1 MSDIILPP
9 KYYHDNFE
17 YLLDFVKD
25 KYADLLLENEWR
37 FLRKYYTLPEDAQCL
52 FIRFSN
58 RKGLFFK
65 TNTVKYEEIE
75 DVADSLTYLQKQD
88 FISSLQP
95 ETHQLW
101 INELLAVLTKTDL
114 IKTFE
119 AQALKAAKREEIL
132 DYIKESFSADEIIR
146 RTDSGYPLVKVNYES
161 EVSFLKFLFF
171 GNRSMDMTEFVLR
184 DLGLIHYYKHS
195 DDDLVARF
203 SSRKEAED
211 KWLISEQFLVFAEIK
226 QSYEPGEIFD
236 WYCNFRD
243 SNKELSEIA
252 IPSYQKLQL
261 NIGKHLERLKAY
273 DLAIEVY
280 EDAVIAPAR
289 ERKARCMAKAKYFEE
304 ARAVCEEMILSPLNV
319 DEQYFAEYFLTTLT
333 GKKNKKQTTE
343 WLKTADEITI
353 SSIYKHNVE
362 LGSMEYY
369 LGEGYFAGFSENYS
383 WRGLFGLLFWDI
395 IFDPSLVAFHH
406 PFQRRP
412 SDLYL
417 PDFYEKRKNQVH
429 DRLALFENSDDLVAY
444 LWSNFEKNF
453 GTANPFVIW
462 DPEVWSMVKI
472 LASRIPLDSL
482 SKIMTKIAE
491 NLVENS
497 RGMPDLL
504 IWNDETY
511 ELIEIKSPNDT
522 LSNQQ
527 LFWLRYF
534 KELGVNA
541 KVLRVWFD
549 KNLEV

>member
-1 MSDIILPP
+1 MSDNILPP

-52 FIRFSN
+52 FIRFAN

-65 TNTVKYEEIE
+65 TNAIKYEEIE
-75 DVADSLTYLQKQD
+75 ELSNALSYLHKQD
-88 FISSLQP
+88 FISSLHP
-95 ETHQLW
+95 DSHQLW
-101 INELLAVLTKTDL
+101 VGELLDVLTKNDL
-114 IKTFE
+114 IKTFD
-119 AQALKAAKREEIL
+119 AHNLKSAKREEIL
-132 DYIKESFSADEIIR
+132 NYIKEGFSAEEII
-146 RTDSGYPLVKVNYES
+146 TKANTHHSLVKVNFES
-161 EVSFLKFLFF
+161 EISFLKFLFF
-171 GNRSMDMTEFVLR
+171 GNRTMDMTEFVLR
-184 DLGLIHYYKHS
+184 DLGLVQYYKQS
-195 DDDLVARF
+195 DDHLVARF
-203 SSRKEAED
+203 NTRKEAED
-211 KWLISEQFLVFAEIK
+211 KWLISEQFLTFEKIK
-226 QSYEPGEIFD
+226 HSNEPLQIFD
-236 WYCNFRD
+236 WYCNFRENHKTISD
-243 SNKELSEIA
+243 IA

-261 NIGKHLERLKAY
+261 NIGKHLERFKAY
-273 DLAIEVY
+273 DYAIKVY
-280 EDAVIAPAR
+280 DDALVSPAR

-304 ARAVCEEMILSPLNV
+304 ARTVCEEITSSPQNA

-343 WLKTADEITI
+343 WLKAADEITL
-353 SSIYKHNVE
+353 SPIYRYNVE
-362 LGSMEYY
+362 LGSIEHY
-369 LGEGYFAGFSENYS
+369 LEEGYSAGFSENYT

-417 PDFYEKRKNQVH
+417 PDFYQKRKDQVNK
-429 DRLALFENSDDLVAY
+429 RLEEFENSDDLVAY

-462 DPEVWSMVKI
+462 DPEVWGMIKI

-482 SKIMTKIAE
+482 QKIMIKIAE

-497 RGMPDLL
+497 RGMPDILV
-504 IWNDETY
+504 WNDETY

-527 LFWLRYF
+527 LFWLKYF

-541 KVLRVWFD
+541 KVLRIRF
-549 KNLEV
+549 E